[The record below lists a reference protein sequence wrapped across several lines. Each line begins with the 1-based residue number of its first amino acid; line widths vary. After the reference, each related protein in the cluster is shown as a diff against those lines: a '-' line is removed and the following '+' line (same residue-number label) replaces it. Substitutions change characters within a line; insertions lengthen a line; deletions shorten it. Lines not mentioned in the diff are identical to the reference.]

1 MSNTTEQSNKPA
13 ITNPGINSGINVGS
27 QVGPIVVKP
36 VDVSPGVD
44 ADQTVMPNQPS
55 VRGENNDNE
64 GA

>member
-1 MSNTTEQSNKPA
+1 MSNVTEQSNKPA
-13 ITNPGINSGINVGS
+13 ITNPGINSGMNVGS

-44 ADQTVMPNQPS
+44 ADKIVMPNQPPA
-55 VRGENNDNE
+55 RGEHNDSE